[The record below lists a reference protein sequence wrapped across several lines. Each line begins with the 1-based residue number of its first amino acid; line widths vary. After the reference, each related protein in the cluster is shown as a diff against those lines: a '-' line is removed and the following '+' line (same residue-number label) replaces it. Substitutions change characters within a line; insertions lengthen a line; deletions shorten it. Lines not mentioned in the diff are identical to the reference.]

1 MMRLLVVEDERK
13 VVAFVKKGLE
23 EEGYVVDVAF
33 DGSEGLSLALEREY
47 QVIVLDINLPGLDGL
62 TVLTKLREKRVT
74 APVLLLTVRA
84 TIEDK
89 VLGLDQGADDYLA
102 KPFAFRELVAR
113 IRALARR
120 GAETEST
127 ELRIADL
134 VLDPITRSA
143 SRGEQQI
150 DLTTKEYN
158 LLAYFMRNQGRV
170 LSRTLIAEN
179 VWGYD
184 FDTETNVIDVYV
196 NYLRNKVDKDPELRL
211 IHTVRGV
218 GYVMKVG

>member
-1 MMRLLVVEDERK
+1 MRLLIVEDEKK
-13 VVAFVKKGLE
+13 VARFIKKGLE
-23 EEGYVVDVAF
+23 EEGYVVDISF
-33 DGSEGLSLALEREY
+33 DGRDGLNLALQRAY

-62 TVLTKLREKRVT
+62 TVLRRLREERVGT
-74 APVLLLTVRA
+74 PVLLLTVRS

-102 KPFAFRELVAR
+102 KPFSFQELVAR

-120 GAETEST
+120 SGGREPAELS
-127 ELRIADL
+127 IADL
-134 VLDPITRSA
+134 RLDPKTRTA
-143 SRGEQQI
+143 SRNQEQI
-150 DLTTKEYN
+150 ELTAREYA

-170 LSRTLIAEN
+170 LTRTMIAEN

-196 NYLRNKVDKDPELRL
+196 SYLRNKIDAGQEVKL
-211 IHTVRGV
+211 IHTVRGI
-218 GYVMKVG
+218 GYVMRE

>member
-1 MMRLLVVEDERK
+1 MRLLVVEDERK
-13 VVAFVKKGLE
+13 VAGFVKKGLE

-33 DGSEGLSLALEREY
+33 NGIDGLHLAVERDY
-47 QVIVLDINLPGLDGL
+47 RVIVLDINLPGLDGL
-62 TVLTKLREKRVT
+62 SVLKRLRDKKIEV
-74 APVLLLTVRA
+74 PVLLLTVRA

-102 KPFAFRELVAR
+102 KPFAFQELLAR

-120 GAETEST
+120 SAESEPSI
-127 ELRIADL
+127 LGISDL
-134 VLDPITRSA
+134 VLDPITRTA
-143 SRGEQQI
+143 RRGQENI
-150 DLTTKEYN
+150 ELTAREYA

-170 LSRTLIAEN
+170 LTRTMIAEN

-196 NYLRNKVDKDPELRL
+196 NYLRNKIDTDPDAKL
-211 IHTVRGV
+211 IHTVRGI
-218 GYVMKVG
+218 GYVMKIG